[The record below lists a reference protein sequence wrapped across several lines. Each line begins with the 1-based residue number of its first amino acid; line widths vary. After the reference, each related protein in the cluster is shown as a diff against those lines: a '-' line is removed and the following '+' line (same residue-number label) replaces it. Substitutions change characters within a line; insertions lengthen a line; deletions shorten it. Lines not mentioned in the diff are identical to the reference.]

1 MQMDLQKHIDQ
12 VIGVPGDHRTIQA
25 ARMLASCT
33 DDHQVMDA
41 LCEAAVST
49 TSHKVRE
56 VLIDVLK
63 TNPAGACRRFSD
75 YALWSDHPSCRKWA
89 LVNLSLM
96 ACRSAK
102 NAVISGLSDPD
113 ASVRKAAALNTG
125 LYDDKDVLDA
135 QERYFEKHRFGLTLS
150 FIGDGIAALKTKSD
164 RLDDAEYAIKAV
176 DALRSNT

>member
-63 TNPAGACRRFSD
+63 TESGGRMQ
-75 YALWSDHPSCRKWA
+75 AL
-89 LVNLSLM
+89 
-96 ACRSAK
+96 
-102 NAVISGLSDPD
+102 
-113 ASVRKAAALNTG
+113 
-125 LYDDKDVLDA
+125 
-135 QERYFEKHRFGLTLS
+135 FGLCAVVGPSILPKMGAGES
-150 FIGDGIAALKTKSD
+150 QFDGLPVCQKCGDQRI
-164 RLDDAEYAIKAV
+164 E
-176 DALRSNT
+176 